1 MDLEGQV
8 KPVVGWGEE
17 SMETKS
23 VEENSLAPNL
33 RMEVLKWDI
42 QNQLLWMWQVAMED
56 SLFIVYQ
63 ILKQNLISWM
73 KEITTYQEA

>member
-42 QNQLLWMWQVAMED
+42 QNQLL
-56 SLFIVYQ
+56 
-63 ILKQNLISWM
+63 
-73 KEITTYQEA
+73 